1 MTAQEKPKRQ
11 GLARVELTR
20 QGRTGAIELRWCTTT
35 RGVSVSE
42 CNGHI
47 LIQLGDALLVVPVP
61 IARLL
66 ANRLENAA
74 RNPREGTT
82 E

>member
-1 MTAQEKPKRQ
+1 MTAQDPKRHD
-11 GLARVELTR
+11 LARVELTR
-20 QGRTGAIELRWCTTT
+20 QARTGAIELRWCTTT

-42 CNGHI
+42 CNGRFF
-47 LIQLGDALLVVPVP
+47 IQLGDALLVVPVP

-74 RNPREGTT
+74 RNSREGTS